1 VTPATARDLATIT
14 DPAAS
19 LGQLADVL
27 FVLATVAERTLSDK
41 PYSFVARRQAVL
53 LAEAAH
59 ARLHEYRPCAG
70 GCRRQVWPACGEL
83 CEECRRREEKRDN
96 LLEAAAI
103 FEQHAGYERVARW
116 LRQRAE
122 EGV

>member
-1 VTPATARDLATIT
+1 MTPATARDLATIT
-14 DPAAS
+14 DPAATA
-19 LGQLADVL
+19 GRLADVL

-103 FEQHAGYERVARW
+103 FG
-116 LRQRAE
+116 QRAE